1 MVTGVTAAPPR
12 EVELKLLVQP
22 DDLPLLRRNRRVRE
36 VAISRASTR
45 TLRSVYFDTRSLG
58 LLERGVT
65 LRVRRVG
72 RRSVQTL
79 KLPAGDGAGLLQRT
93 EIECEIR
100 GDAPD
105 PGRIQ
110 DPTLRAIVIQACQS
124 PDFGPIL
131 ETEVQRTDRLLRVGD
146 TTLRFDLDVGE
157 IRTARGSQPIC
168 ELELELVAG
177 DPVGLYALAL
187 DLQRSARLRVS
198 TRTKF
203 QRGIELVTGAHP
215 SPQRA
220 ERLRVAP
227 DATLEE
233 AMEAAL
239 HSSLDQILGNE
250 EPARRSVDPEGVH
263 QMRVGIRRLRSALAL
278 FREVLPADQIEPFQ
292 EELRWLS
299 DDLGRARDLD
309 VFAEEGLAPLR
320 RRFPTDPAL
329 KRLEEEAAQ
338 MRTDAHV
345 GLRETLDS
353 SRYAELG
360 LHLGHWMVGRA
371 WRQQPTS
378 PASARLFQPA
388 HATARALLSRRYAR
402 LRRRGR
408 NLETKGERDKHA
420 LRIDAK
426 KLRYAAEFLRG
437 LFPRARAGRFIDKA
451 AELQETLGHLNDAA
465 TANELLARIL
475 AHLDGEAQPPLLRA
489 AGFVEGWIARAA
501 DDQLAFLMERWKRM
515 RRQAPFWESSD

>member
-1 MVTGVTAAPPR
+1 VGLVTVDPPR
-12 EVELKLLVQP
+12 EVELKLLVEQS
-22 DDLPLLRRNRRVRE
+22 DLPLLRRHRRVRE
-36 VAISRASTR
+36 AALSRATTR
-45 TLRSVYFDTRSLG
+45 PLRSVYFDTRSLE
-58 LLERGVT
+58 LLQRGVT

-72 RRSVQTL
+72 RRNVQTL
-79 KLPAGDGAGLLQRT
+79 KLPAGDTGGLLQRT
-93 EIECEIR
+93 EIECEVQ
-100 GDAPD
+100 GDTPD
-105 PGRIQ
+105 PSRIQ
-110 DPTLRAIVIQACQS
+110 DPTLRAIVLQACQA

-157 IRTARGSQPIC
+157 IRTPRGSQPIC

-177 DPVGLYALAL
+177 DPVGLYALAVE
-187 DLQRSARLRVS
+187 LQRSARLRVS
-198 TRTKF
+198 TRSKF

-215 SPQRA
+215 SPLRA
-220 ERLRVAP
+220 ERLRLP
-227 DATLEE
+227 SDATLEQ

-239 HSSLDQILGNE
+239 RSSLDQILGNE

-263 QMRVGIRRLRSALAL
+263 QMRVGVRRLRSALAL
-278 FREVLPADQIEPFQ
+278 FREVLPSDQVAPLL

-299 DDLGRARDLD
+299 DELGRARDLD
-309 VFAEEGLAPLR
+309 VFSEEGMAPLQ

-345 GLRETLDS
+345 GLRESLDS
-353 SRYAELG
+353 LRYAELI
-360 LHLGHWMVGRA
+360 LRLGHWLAGHE

-388 HATARALLSRRYAR
+388 REAARVLLARRYAR

-426 KLRYAAEFLRG
+426 KLRYAAESLRG
-437 LFPRARAGRFIDKA
+437 LFPHARAGRFIDKA
-451 AELQETLGHLNDAA
+451 SELQETLGHLNDAS
-465 TANELLARIL
+465 TASELLARIL
-475 AHLDGEAQPPLLRA
+475 EHLDGEARPPLIRA

-501 DDQLAFLMERWKRM
+501 DAELAFLMERWKRM
-515 RRQAPFWESSD
+515 RRQASFWETGD